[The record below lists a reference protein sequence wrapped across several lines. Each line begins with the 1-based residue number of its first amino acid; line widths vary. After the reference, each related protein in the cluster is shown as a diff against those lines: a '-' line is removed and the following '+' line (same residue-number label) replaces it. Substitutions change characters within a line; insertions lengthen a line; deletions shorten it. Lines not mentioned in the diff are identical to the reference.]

1 MTILYSQVSTKGQMV
16 IPVELREAL
25 DLKAGTKVALHLEG
39 NAILV
44 QPITDEFIDSLP
56 GSLKGPSLGAIRERQ
71 HRDDKRRDKR

>member
-16 IPVELREAL
+16 IPVEFREAL
-25 DLKAGTKVALHLEG
+25 DLKAGTKVAVRLEG

-44 QPITDEFIDSLP
+44 QPITEDFIDSLP

-71 HRDDKRRDKR
+71 HRDDKR

>member
-25 DLKAGTKVALHLEG
+25 DLKAGTKVALQLEG
-39 NAILV
+39 KTILV

-56 GSLKGPSLGAIRERQ
+56 GSLKGRSLGAIRERE
-71 HRDDKRRDKR
+71 HRDDKR